1 MSECCR
7 RIWTTVEHDQQA
19 QYCHRHSYLSHAYF
33 SLSLCV
39 CVDCSDVLAYW
50 MAPEVIQELGYDTKV
65 SSLPL
70 PPSTTHTLSL
80 IPTTALTHQHT
91 HTLDLFT
98 PRLHSHSHH
107 QPHILSL
114 LYSRYHS
121 YPPDHTLPLSLSLS
135 LFCQYKPH
143 PACNTDLQSAN
154 SQLQADIWSFGITLI
169 EMAERNPPYFELH
182 PMRVGPFGRS
192 ISELIIF

>member
-1 MSECCR
+1 VSECCR

-91 HTLDLFT
+91 HTHSISSHRGSTLIPTINHTYSLSYIPATTPTPLIILF
-98 PRLHSHSHH
+98 
-107 QPHILSL
+107 LSL
-114 LYSRYHS
+114 YLYLSS
-121 YPPDHTLPLSLSLS
+121 VSTSPTLPATPTCSPLTVS
-135 LFCQYKPH
+135 CRRTYGP
-143 PACNTDLQSAN
+143 SA
-154 SQLQADIWSFGITLI
+154 S
-169 EMAERNPPYFELH
+169 R
-182 PMRVGPFGRS
+182 
-192 ISELIIF
+192 